1 MNRNFLLILGIVF
14 FTFSSLVSKPK
25 RELRIAIDAEAD
37 ANFELELWQE
47 KPNENGDSIAPKP
60 PESIQFK
67 GNRITVTPKDDFE
80 YFRVRRLGEY
90 GAKGFWTQVYSTN
103 VDPGSPLSVPKE
115 YVATKKVFVPK
126 QEPKKATSVISGDS
140 FVIVKDKE
148 QSIRYLTK
156 DHLTLNPSDDASGVA
171 EVRYRING
179 GHWNSSKSMTSVPVQ
194 EEGNYKFL
202 YFSLDHAGNKEP
214 IQVLDFIKDSTPPET
229 TLDWVGQS
237 ATGKGGVKFLSPETK
252 LKLTSKDRLSG
263 TKDILVAY
271 TCQSGNQSEFKPYTA
286 EISIVELKSTC
297 KGSFQL
303 FYYGIDNVGNEEA
316 VKTLNFQLGSESN

>member
-1 MNRNFLLILGIVF
+1 MNRNLLLILGIVF
-14 FTFSSLVSKPK
+14 LTFSSLFSKPK
-25 RELRIAIDAEAD
+25 RELRIAIDAEPE

-115 YVATKKVFVPK
+115 YVGKKVFTPK
-126 QEPKKATSVISGDS
+126 QEPKKATSVISTDS
-140 FVIVKDKE
+140 FVIVKTKE
-148 QSIRYLTK
+148 ESIRYLTK
-156 DHLTLNPSDDASGVA
+156 DQLTLHPSDDASGVA
-171 EVRYRING
+171 EVRFRING
-179 GHWNSSKSMTSVPVQ
+179 GHWNSSKAMTSIPIQ
-194 EEGNYKFL
+194 EEGSYKFL
-202 YFSLDHAGNKEP
+202 YFSLDQAGNKEP
-214 IQVLDFIKDSTPPET
+214 IQVLDFIKDVTAPET
-229 TLDWVGQS
+229 KLEWVGPS
-237 ATGKGGVKFLSPETK
+237 SMGKGRTQFLSPETK
-252 LKLTSKDRLSG
+252 IKLTANDKLSG
-263 TKDILVAY
+263 PKDILTAY
-271 TCQSGNQSEFKPYTA
+271 TCQSGTQTEFKAYTA
-286 EISIVELKSTC
+286 EISITDLKSVC

-303 FYYGIDNVGNEEA
+303 FYYAVDQVGNEEA

>member
-1 MNRNFLLILGIVF
+1 MNRKFLLILGIVF
-14 FTFSSLVSKPK
+14 LTFSSLVSKPK

-47 KPNENGDSIAPKP
+47 KPNESGDTIAPKP

-115 YVATKKVFVPK
+115 YVAKKVFVPK
-126 QEPKKATSVISGDS
+126 QEPKKITSVISTDS
-140 FVIVKDKE
+140 FIIIKE
-148 QSIRYLTK
+148 KNESIRYLTR
-156 DHLTLNPSDDASGVA
+156 DQLTLNPSDDASGVA
-171 EVRYRING
+171 EVRYKLGNG
-179 GHWNSSKSMTSVPVQ
+179 QWNSAKTITPVPIK
-194 EEGNYKFL
+194 EEGSYKLL
-202 YFSLDHAGNKEP
+202 YFSLDLVGNKEP
-214 IQVLDFIKDSTPPET
+214 MQVLEFIKDTTAPET
-229 TLDWVGQS
+229 KMEWVGPNS
-237 ATGKGGVKFLSPETK
+237 LGKGKTKFISPETK
-252 LKLTSKDRLSG
+252 IRLTAKDHLSG
-263 TKDILVAY
+263 PKDILIAY
-271 TCQSGNQSEFKPYTA
+271 TCQSGTQTEFKPYSS
-286 EISIVELKSTC
+286 EISIYDLKSVC

-303 FYYGIDNVGNEEA
+303 FYYAVDQVGNEEP